1 VIRYVGCDYV
11 RPRLDSFVDGE
22 LPMGDQVLVE
32 THLRW
37 CHTCA
42 ARLEDTQIIGASLRV
57 GARAHQT
64 PDHPSD
70 QLCEQVDEAAG
81 AERPDGVARA
91 LAAMQAA
98 VLARV
103 DTEYEQ
109 SLGVRVQELFT
120 DMRLWWPALG
130 ATVAVALS
138 VGLASGVWRATSAEQ
153 PTSLAA
159 MIENLA
165 DPGSNRNPQRLDAA
179 MYLPRVLDTG
189 VALDGVMLAQN
200 AGEGQQD
207 EVVAVA
213 AILTREGKIGGY
225 ALLEP
230 GGERHTVSAGA
241 GVDAGDV
248 HHVLHAVR
256 QSRFAPAQRP
266 GGQVVAVN
274 MVWLF
279 ARTTVK
285 ASHSAVDLGMPLTRP
300 VLAVPPPVVKPV
312 TVPAEGASSKDL
324 LQDPRASALDSAT
337 A

>member
-1 VIRYVGCDYV
+1 MIRHVGCDYV
-11 RPRLDSFVDGE
+11 RPRLDAFVDEE

-42 ARLEDTQIIGASLRV
+42 ARLEDAQIIGASLRV
-57 GARAHQT
+57 AARAHET
-64 PDHPSD
+64 APAAPDVPP
-70 QLCEQVDEAAG
+70 E
-81 AERPDGVARA
+81 GVSRA
-91 LAAMQAA
+91 LSAMQSE

-103 DTEYEQ
+103 DSEYEQ
-109 SLGVRVQELFT
+109 SFTVRVQELFT

-138 VGLASGVWRATSAEQ
+138 VGLASGVWQATSAEQ

-165 DPGSNRNPQRLDAA
+165 DPGSNRNPQRLDAT
-179 MYLPRVLDTG
+179 MYLPRVLDDG
-189 VALDGVMLAQN
+189 VALDGAMLAQSS
-200 AGEGQQD
+200 GGSHQD

-213 AILTREGKIGGY
+213 AIVTREGKIGGY
-225 ALLEP
+225 ELLDQ
-230 GGERHTVSAGA
+230 GSNGHGLTSG
-241 GVDAGDV
+241 DATDSDV
-248 HHVLHAVR
+248 QGVLHAVR

-285 ASHSAVDLGMPLTRP
+285 ASLRPVDLGIPLSRP
-300 VLAVPPPVVKPV
+300 VLATPPPRVKPPGL
-312 TVPAEGASSKDL
+312 PAEGASSRDL
-324 LQDPRASALDSAT
+324 PQEQLAAPLESAT

>member
-1 VIRYVGCDYV
+1 
-11 RPRLDSFVDGE
+11 
-22 LPMGDQVLVE
+22 
-32 THLRW
+32 
-37 CHTCA
+37 
-42 ARLEDTQIIGASLRV
+42 
-57 GARAHQT
+57 
-64 PDHPSD
+64 
-70 QLCEQVDEAAG
+70 
-81 AERPDGVARA
+81 
-91 LAAMQAA
+91 

-109 SLGVRVQELFT
+109 SLPVRVQELFT

-138 VGLASGVWRATSAEQ
+138 VGLASGVWQATSAEQ
-153 PTSLAA
+153 PASLAA

-179 MYLPRVLDTG
+179 MYLPRVLDDG
-189 VALDGVMLAQN
+189 VALDGAMLAHD
-200 AGEGQQD
+200 ADGSHQD

-213 AILTREGKIGGY
+213 AVITREGKIGDY
-225 ALLEP
+225 ALLDQ
-230 GGERHTVSAGA
+230 GSARHALTP
-241 GVDAGDV
+241 GDV
-248 HHVLHAVR
+248 SDSDVQGVLHAVR

-285 ASHSAVDLGMPLTRP
+285 ASHSVVDLGTPLSRP
-300 VLAVPPPVVKPV
+300 VLTKVLTPPPPAAKPAGL
-312 TVPAEGASSKDL
+312 PAEGASSRDL
-324 LQDPRASALDSAT
+324 PQEQPTDEVASAA

>member
-11 RPRLDSFVDGE
+11 RPRLDALVDRE

-42 ARLEDTQIIGASLRV
+42 ARLEDTQVIGASLRLA
-57 GARAHQT
+57 ARAHEHVGDAT
-64 PDHPSD
+64 PQES
-70 QLCEQVDEAAG
+70 VG
-81 AERPDGVARA
+81 RA
-91 LAAMQAA
+91 LTAMQSD
-98 VLARV
+98 VIARL
-103 DTEYEQ
+103 DTEYGQ
-109 SLGVRVQELFT
+109 SLGVRVEELFS

-130 ATVAVALS
+130 ATVAVVLS
-138 VGLASGVWRATSAEQ
+138 VGLASGVWQATSTQQ

-159 MIENLA
+159 MIESLA

-179 MYLPRVLDTG
+179 MYLPRVLDDG
-189 VALDGVMLAQN
+189 MALDGAMLAEN
-200 AGEGQQD
+200 SGGSHQD

-213 AILTREGKIGGY
+213 ATVTREGTIGSY
-225 ALLEP
+225 ALLDQGNAGHILRP
-230 GGERHTVSAGA
+230 GSAK
-241 GVDAGDV
+241 DNDV
-248 HHVLHAVR
+248 QGVLHAVR

-285 ASHSAVDLGMPLTRP
+285 ASHQPVDLGTPLTRP
-300 VLAVPPPVVKPV
+300 VLVAPPPAVKPPGI
-312 TVPAEGASSKDL
+312 PAEGAGASSRDL
-324 LQDPRASALDSAT
+324 PQEQPPVLESAA

>member
-1 VIRYVGCDYV
+1 MIRYVGCDYV
-11 RPRLDSFVDGE
+11 RPRLDAFVDEE

-42 ARLEDTQIIGASLRV
+42 ARLEDAQIIGASLRV
-57 GARAHQT
+57 AARAHET
-64 PDHPSD
+64 AAAAPDAPPEGMS
-70 QLCEQVDEAAG
+70 
-81 AERPDGVARA
+81 RA
-91 LAAMQAA
+91 LSAMQAE

-109 SLGVRVQELFT
+109 SWTVRVQELFT

-138 VGLASGVWRATSAEQ
+138 VGLASGVWQATSAEQ

-179 MYLPRVLDTG
+179 MYLPRVLDDG
-189 VALDGVMLAQN
+189 MALDGAMLAQN
-200 AGEGQQD
+200 AGGSHQD

-213 AILTREGKIGGY
+213 AIITREGKIGGY
-225 ALLEP
+225 ALLDQGSGHVFP
-230 GGERHTVSAGA
+230 SG
-241 GVDAGDV
+241 DAKGSDV
-248 HHVLHAVR
+248 QGVLHAVR

-285 ASHSAVDLGMPLTRP
+285 ASLRPVDLGIPLSRP
-300 VLAVPPPVVKPV
+300 VLATPPPRVKRPEL
-312 TVPAEGASSKDL
+312 PAEGASSRDL
-324 LQDPRASALDSAT
+324 PQEQLAAPLESAT

>member
-1 VIRYVGCDYV
+1 MIRYVGCDYA
-11 RPRLDSFVDGE
+11 RARLDSFMDGE

-42 ARLEDTQIIGASLRV
+42 ARIEDAQIIGASLRMM
-57 GARAHQT
+57 ARAHEDAGRRGT
-64 PDHPSD
+64 D
-70 QLCEQVDEAAG
+70 AAPQDSMG
-81 AERPDGVARA
+81 RA
-91 LAAMQAA
+91 LATMQSE

-109 SLGVRVQELFT
+109 SLGVRIHELFS

-138 VGLASGVWRATSAEQ
+138 VGLASGVWQATSAEQ
-153 PTSLAA
+153 PASLAA

-179 MYLPRVLDTG
+179 MYLPRLDDG
-189 VALDGVMLAQN
+189 VALDGLLMQDS
-200 AGEGQQD
+200 GDGHQD

-213 AILTREGKIGGY
+213 ATVTREGKISDY
-225 ALLEP
+225 ALLEQV
-230 GGERHTVSAGA
+230 GARHMLTPSGIAADNEMQG
-241 GVDAGDV
+241 
-248 HHVLHAVR
+248 VLHAVR

-266 GGQVVAVN
+266 GRQVVAVN

-285 ASHSAVDLGMPLTRP
+285 ASHRTVDLGMPLTRP
-300 VLAVPPPVVKPV
+300 ALAVPPAAAKPV
-312 TVPAEGASSKDL
+312 SLPLPPEATSSRDLPPAPSPAPLE
-324 LQDPRASALDSAT
+324 SAT

>member
-1 VIRYVGCDYV
+1 VIRYVGCDYA
-11 RPRLDSFVDGE
+11 RPRLDAFADGE
-22 LPMGDQVLVE
+22 LAMGDQVLVE

-37 CHTCA
+37 CQTCA
-42 ARLEDTQIIGASLRV
+42 ARLEDTRTIGASLRTS
-57 GARAHQT
+57 ARTNA
-64 PDHPSD
+64 D
-70 QLCEQVDEAAG
+70 
-81 AERPDGVARA
+81 DGE

-103 DTEYEQ
+103 DTEYQQ
-109 SLGVRVQELFT
+109 SLTVRVQEMFS

-138 VGLASGVWRATSAEQ
+138 VGVASNVWHATSAEQ
-153 PTSLAA
+153 PASLAA
-159 MIENLA
+159 VIESLA

-179 MYLPRVLDTG
+179 MYLPRVLDDG
-189 VALDGVMLAQN
+189 VALDGAMLAQHDGDN
-200 AGEGQQD
+200 HQD

-213 AILTREGKIGGY
+213 AIVTREGKIGGY
-225 ALLEP
+225 ALLER
-230 GGERHTVSAGA
+230 GGIRRMPATGPMKAHDEMEG
-241 GVDAGDV
+241 
-248 HHVLHAVR
+248 VLHAVR

-285 ASHSAVDLGMPLTRP
+285 ASHQTVDLGTPLTRP
-300 VLAVPPPVVKPV
+300 ALAGSPPAASK
-312 TVPAEGASSKDL
+312 PAELTPAAVTSPD
-324 LQDPRASALDSAT
+324 DPQPKTPIESAA

>member
-11 RPRLDSFVDGE
+11 RPRLDAFVDGE

-42 ARLEDTQIIGASLRV
+42 ARLEDAQIIGASLRLA
-57 GARAHQT
+57 ARAHEA
-64 PDHPSD
+64 PDHHQS
-70 QLCEQVDEAAG
+70 ERADEAA
-81 AERPDGVARA
+81 ATSRPDGVSRT
-91 LAAMQAA
+91 LAAMQAE

-109 SLGVRVQELFT
+109 SLAVRLQELFT

-138 VGLASGVWRATSAEQ
+138 VGLASGVWKATSAEQ

-189 VALDGVMLAQN
+189 EALDGVMLTEGA
-200 AGEGQQD
+200 ADGQQD

-213 AILTREGKIGGY
+213 AILTREGTIGGY
-225 ALLEP
+225 AVLEP
-230 GGERHTVSAGA
+230 GGDRHAVAPGA
-241 GVDAGDV
+241 GLAAGDV
-248 HHVLHAVR
+248 HNVLHAVR

-285 ASHSAVDLGMPLTRP
+285 ASDHAVDLGTPLTRP
-300 VLAVPPPVVKPV
+300 VMAVPPPATKPAGL
-312 TVPAEGASSKDL
+312 PAEGASSRDL
-324 LQDPRASALDSAT
+324 PEPRSAALDSAT